1 MAALRGLCISPE
13 FRAVVVREGILDPLV
28 LMSRSED
35 TNVLREVAAALN
47 NLSSVEENKAEVADR
62 AMNTIIGLMLSGD
75 HIIERHA
82 VCAAANLMEMSELN
96 SRLIEERGVAP
107 LVALASNDD
116 PNSRGEACRCLANL
130 SVNPDVH
137 QVIFLSL
144 VDCVNLCSVLSLNS
158 QLLRVLSGHNPLLIL
173 TSTYYLS
180 SFSTRC

>member
-1 MAALRGLCISPE
+1 MLTTAMAALRGLCISPE

-35 TNVLREVAAALN
+35 VMVLREVAAALN
-47 NLSSVEENKAEVADR
+47 NLSSVEENKMEVADR
-62 AMNTIIGLMLSGD
+62 AMNTIIGLMLSGKCVVLLVLLLFLIAEFPNMYIYYFSYLGD

-82 VCAAANLMEMSELN
+82 VCAAANLMEMAELN

-137 QVIFLSL
+137 QVCQGWI
-144 VDCVNLCSVLSLNS
+144 
-158 QLLRVLSGHNPLLIL
+158 
-173 TSTYYLS
+173 
-180 SFSTRC
+180 

>member
-13 FRAVVVREGILDPLV
+13 FRAVVVREGILDPLM

-144 VDCVNLCSVLSLNS
+144 V
-158 QLLRVLSGHNPLLIL
+158 
-173 TSTYYLS
+173 YL
-180 SFSTRC
+180 